1 MAEAVEET
9 MDTADESAADVMMD
23 ADDAME
29 EDAMEE
35 ADDAMEEDAMEED
48 AMDDAA
54 MEDDGADDT
63 AVATTTTTAR
73 TTEPFATNNVLLL
86 EEAIDLGTVA
96 PVLRPTD
103 PELLDVVN
111 STCIDPDLPA
121 DVDQFALAE
130 LGEFAPPPALVV
142 VQFDATDPTQVIG
155 IFNAEDCS
163 PVG

>member
-35 ADDAMEEDAMEED
+35 ADDAMEED